1 MENVSL
7 FTGDSEMK
15 RRNLVRALAAGFLGV
30 RTAANAVAGGVH
42 GTLAAKKLFVF
53 VSLLQKKQI
62 VAWERNQE
70 TGKLQMAAVTEC
82 PDEPANTL
90 GSPDGRFLFV
100 SLRGSG
106 ELASYQIQQ
115 DSGKLQLLNVVPA
128 GDDPAYL
135 LLDRTGR
142 FLLTAYYV
150 SNKVTVHSILSDG
163 KLSEQPVDSKST
175 AQNAHGVCIDST
187 NSFVRVS
194 HTGANR
200 IDQFRFDS
208 QTGMLTPLNP
218 PFVVAPAGQNP
229 RHIVLH
235 PSDRWAY
242 CSNEAGAS
250 TEDGASCYECDR
262 QSGQLRLLQSVG
274 SLPKDFD
281 ALQNSTAE
289 CLLTSDG
296 KFLYVANRGHN
307 SLAGFAV
314 DQTSGK
320 LTLVSITPT
329 EAVPRSFA
337 ISRDNRFLYAAGEAT
352 GKVACFRIES
362 DGRLNRFD
370 TVDSGPVSWCIT
382 CVG

>member
-1 MENVSL
+1 
-7 FTGDSEMK
+7 
-15 RRNLVRALAAGFLGV
+15 
-30 RTAANAVAGGVH
+30 
-42 GTLAAKKLFVF
+42 
-53 VSLLQKKQI
+53 
-62 VAWERNQE
+62 
-70 TGKLQMAAVTEC
+70 MAITEC

-90 GSPDGRFLFV
+90 GSADGRFLFV

-106 ELASYQIQQ
+106 ELASYQVEQ
-115 DSGKLQLLNVVPA
+115 DSGKLQLLNIVPA

-150 SNKVTVHSILSDG
+150 SNKVTVHAISSDG
-163 KLSEQPVDSKST
+163 KLSDQPVDSRLT
-175 AQNAHGVCIDST
+175 AQNAHGICIDST

-194 HTGANR
+194 HTGSNR

-208 QTGMLTPLNP
+208 KTGKLTPLDP

-242 CSNEAGAS
+242 CSNEAGA
-250 TEDGASCYECDR
+250 TAEDGASCYECDR
-262 QSGQLRLLQSVG
+262 QSGQLRILQSIS
-274 SLPKDFD
+274 SLPEEFD
-281 ALQNSTAE
+281 AMQNSTAE

-314 DQTSGK
+314 DQASGK
-320 LTLVSITPT
+320 LTRVSITPT

-337 ISRDNRFLYAAGEAT
+337 ISSDSRFLYAAGEAT
-352 GKVACFRIES
+352 GKIACFCIES